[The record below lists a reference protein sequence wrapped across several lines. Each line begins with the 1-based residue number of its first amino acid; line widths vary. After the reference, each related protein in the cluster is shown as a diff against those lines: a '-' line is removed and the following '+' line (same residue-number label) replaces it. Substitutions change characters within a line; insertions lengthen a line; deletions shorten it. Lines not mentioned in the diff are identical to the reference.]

1 MVTML
6 LSVTA
11 QGEAFLAESEEERA
25 VAVEEDSHCVSLCL
39 SSFSLLRFTYKFFE
53 ISRMF
58 PRSLKDMAP
67 NHINRS
73 TRRSSQ
79 RIKL

>member
-39 SSFSLLRFTYKFFE
+39 SSFSLFRFTYKFFV
-53 ISRMF
+53 
-58 PRSLKDMAP
+58 
-67 NHINRS
+67 
-73 TRRSSQ
+73 
-79 RIKL
+79 